1 MKLAF
6 ISDLHLGFAFGT
18 ERGEESF
25 ENADK
30 AFELALK
37 EKPDLVLIGGD
48 IFHDKI
54 PRQEVIGKAIEL
66 FNKLNLKLKKVL
78 LLKKINKNKETIE
91 KKELI
96 PAVIGIWGTHERR
109 HANSTNPAQLL
120 EKAGLMQLL
129 HAESILVEVGYEK
142 IGIHGLSGVPDDYAL
157 DALKSWKP
165 EPFENAHNVLM
176 LHQNLAE
183 LLPLEMN
190 AISFADLPE
199 KFDFYLLGHFHWHS
213 EEQHPKTKAPILIPG
228 STIVTQLS
236 QKEATGDKG
245 FFIID
250 LPPEKKLREVSF
262 KIIPTRPAHYLLLE
276 LYGKKPIEVQ
286 FTVSQAIIKA
296 LSLVHNVKPM
306 IKVKVKGTLAQ
317 GFSTADV
324 NISQIYKDFAGKAI
338 LDIDKSDL
346 AAAEAEAKTSLLQ
359 DLKENKIS
367 LDVLGLEL
375 IKKNLQFPIDMQKL
389 EQLFNLLAEEELE
402 KAEEL
407 I

>member
-1 MKLAF
+1 
-6 ISDLHLGFAFGT
+6 
-18 ERGEESF
+18 
-25 ENADK
+25 
-30 AFELALK
+30 
-37 EKPDLVLIGGD
+37 
-48 IFHDKI
+48 
-54 PRQEVIGKAIEL
+54 
-66 FNKLNLKLKKVL
+66 
-78 LLKKINKNKETIE
+78 
-91 KKELI
+91 
-96 PAVIGIWGTHERR
+96 
-109 HANSTNPAQLL
+109 
-120 EKAGLMQLL
+120 MQLL

-183 LLPLEMN
+183 LLPLEAN

-199 KFDFYLLGHFHWHS
+199 KFDFYLLGHFHWHL
-213 EEQHPKTKAPILIPG
+213 EEKHPKTKAPILIPG

-236 QKEATGDKG
+236 QKEATGEKG

-250 LPPEKKLREVSF
+250 LPPEKKLRDIIF

-286 FTVSQAIIKA
+286 FTISQAITKA
-296 LSLVHNVKPM
+296 LSLVHTEKPM

-317 GFSTADV
+317 GFSTGDV
-324 NISQIYKDFAGKAI
+324 NISQIYKDFAGKVI

-346 AAAEAEAKTSLLQ
+346 AAAEAETKTSLLQ
-359 DLKENKIS
+359 DLKDKKIS

-375 IKKNLQFPIDMQKL
+375 IKKNLQVPIDMQKL
-389 EQLFNLLAEEELE
+389 EQLFDFLANEEIE